1 MNYEVITNSRK
12 IKLMSNTTLLSI
24 AFLFSGLW
32 ALAQPPHEG
41 ESPSKEMLEKM
52 KAHKI
57 AYITEKLSLTPDEAQ
72 VFWPVYNEKED
83 KLHQLR
89 EANHPSKKQDF
100 DSMSDSE
107 IEDAVNKRFEM
118 RQAELVIE
126 KQYHEKF
133 KAVLPIKKVAK
144 LYKAEHNFKR
154 DLLKKLR
161 ERQNGGG
168 SPNGRHH

>member
-1 MNYEVITNSRK
+1 MK
-12 IKLMSNTTLLSI
+12 TTLLSI

-32 ALAQPPHEG
+32 ALAQHPPGG
-41 ESPSKEMLEKM
+41 EPPSKEMLEKM

-57 AYITEKLSLTPDEAQ
+57 AYITEKLSLTPEEAQ

-89 EANHPSKKQDF
+89 EANRPDKKQDF
-100 DSMSDSE
+100 DSMSDNE
-107 IEDAVNKRFEM
+107 IEDEVNKRLKM
-118 RQAELVIE
+118 RQAELDIE

-144 LYKAEHNFKR
+144 LYEAEHNFKR

-161 ERQNGGG
+161 ERQKSGNGP
-168 SPNGRHH
+168 PNGRHH